1 MVKDNSELPDP
12 WQLLALIF
20 VPGPQTE
27 RRKFMR
33 RYETVFISHPDLSDE
48 DIEKL
53 TQRAVDIIRQ
63 YPSEVFQVQQ
73 WGRKKLAYDIARQSR
88 GSYTFLD
95 YAAVPDVVKE
105 LERVLR
111 LDDKVMKYLTVV
123 TEERVDLEAVRKA
136 LAEGKVAGTHY
147 GEEEVSEAVIQAEAA
162 PVTEG
167 PPMGPEQAND
177 SEVPTET

>member
-1 MVKDNSELPDP
+1 
-12 WQLLALIF
+12 
-20 VPGPQTE
+20 
-27 RRKFMR
+27 MR

-53 TQRAVDIIRQ
+53 TQRALAVIRQ

-95 YAAVPDVVKE
+95 YAAVPGVVKE

-111 LDDKVMKYLTVV
+111 LDDKVMKYLTVM
-123 TEERVDLEAVRKA
+123 TEDRVDVEAVRTA
-136 LAEGKVAGTHY
+136 LAEGKVPARHY
-147 GEEEVSEAVIQAEAA
+147 GEEEVSEAAGPVEAA
-162 PVTEG
+162 HVAQGEPT
-167 PPMGPEQAND
+167 GPEQADD
-177 SEVPTET
+177 SQVPAQT

>member
-1 MVKDNSELPDP
+1 MVKDIFELPGLG
-12 WQLLALIF
+12 QLLALIF
-20 VPGPQTE
+20 VSGPQTE
-27 RRKFMR
+27 RRRSMR

-53 TQRAVDIIRQ
+53 TQRAVDLIRQ

-105 LERVLR
+105 LERILR
-111 LDDKVMKYLTVV
+111 LDDKVMKYLTVM
-123 TEERVDLEAVRKA
+123 TEDRVDPEAVRKA
-136 LAEGKVAGTHY
+136 LAEGKVRARHY
-147 GEEEVSEAVIQAEAA
+147 GEEEVSEAVGPVEAA
-162 PVTEG
+162 PVTQG
-167 PPMGPEQAND
+167 PPTGPDEAVD
-177 SEVPTET
+177 SQVSTET